1 MIYEPPDWRRY
12 GPIRFKG
19 LFIRRQ
25 PEVSEVYA
33 KIVSEEIL
41 TVAQFGEE
49 LLHGPQSDRTRTLI
63 ENAMRP
69 AIDNAVG
76 PARAAVRVAVG
87 SREYDQIRRAFA
99 AEPVERMMTPLSDR
113 DFSEGQAKTMGKLI
127 VERMREMSGSDFGE
141 MLRTATRED
150 EWLLLLHGGVLGL
163 FGGLIHTGIFG

>member
-1 MIYEPPDWRRY
+1 
-12 GPIRFKG
+12 
-19 LFIRRQ
+19 
-25 PEVSEVYA
+25 VYA

-41 TVAQFGEE
+41 TVAEFGNE

-63 ENAMRP
+63 EDAMRP
-69 AIDNAVG
+69 AIDRAIG

-87 SREYDQIRRAFA
+87 SREYDQIRQAFA
-99 AEPVERMMTPLSDR
+99 AEPVDRMMVPLTDR
-113 DFSEGQAKTMGKLI
+113 EFSESQAKTMGKLI
-127 VERMREMSGSDFGE
+127 VERMREMSGKDFGE